1 MTGCDCGASA
11 GEAHDPKLRQILWL
25 ALVANAVMFAIDM
38 VASLVGESVALQ
50 ADALDFMGDSLTYAI
65 TLSVLGLS
73 LRARSRAALI
83 KSVLMASFAA
93 WVIGSAVY
101 RTVAHTVPDA
111 VVMSVT
117 GALALLVNVTVAI
130 RLFRYRDGDSNRR
143 SIWLC
148 SRNDAIGNVAVLL
161 AASGVFVTSTG
172 WPDIVVAIVIAG
184 LNFTAAYHVFWQ
196 AREEIRHE
204 QASAIP

>member
-83 KSVLMASFAA
+83 KSALMASFAA
-93 WVIGSAVY
+93 WVVGSAVY